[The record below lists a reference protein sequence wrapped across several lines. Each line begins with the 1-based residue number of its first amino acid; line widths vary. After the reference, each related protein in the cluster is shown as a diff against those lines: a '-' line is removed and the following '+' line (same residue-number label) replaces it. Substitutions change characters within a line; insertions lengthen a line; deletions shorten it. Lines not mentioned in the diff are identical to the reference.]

1 MHPPSLRSLL
11 AAAVSIL
18 GLAPAAAIRADEIVV
33 KGEPMSGTVEAVTA
47 DGIEVETSYGKGNVL
62 VKYEDITALRTDKPF
77 VVIHGEEARQT
88 GRLFGVRDGDKL
100 LVGADE
106 ASAAPVAVGGLFPSY
121 TEEKFNE
128 SALLRARANFRY
140 WKAKYDLTFG
150 ATDATVN
157 TVTLLTG
164 FEVERR
170 KSPTRL
176 LTTGNWRY
184 GTKDDPDSDPAESK
198 TENELLGGLR
208 GEYDLMERLYS
219 YAAFSAEYDEIEEL
233 SLRAVPKGG
242 LGVHIVKVMKNKTD
256 RKHTWDVDVGPA
268 WVYEN
273 FFGDEDHAYA
283 AVAFGTDLFVTLPLG
298 MTLTSRGEYLPNV
311 EDWKND
317 YLLRGKATLAYPM
330 TEWISLTASVI
341 DDYDNTPAEDVQ
353 RNSLTLA
360 AGVSLN
366 F

>member
-1 MHPPSLRSLL
+1 MHPPALRSLL
-11 AAAVSIL
+11 AAALSIL

-88 GRLFGVRDGDKL
+88 GRLLGVRDGDKL

-106 ASAAPVAVGGLFPSY
+106 ASAAAVPVGGLFPSY

-128 SALLRARANFRY
+128 SALLRARALLRY
-140 WKAKYDLTFG
+140 WKARYDLTFG
-150 ATDATVN
+150 FDDSTVN
-157 TVTLLTG
+157 STSVLTG
-164 FEVERR
+164 FEVERK

-176 LTTGNWRY
+176 LLTGSFRY
-184 GTKDDPDSDPAESK
+184 GTEDDPDGLDSEESV
-198 TENELLGGLR
+198 TDNELLGTIR
-208 GEYDLMERLYS
+208 GEYDMTSRVYS
-219 YAAFSAEYDEIEEL
+219 YLAAAAEHDAVDKL
-233 SLRAVPKGG
+233 SLRAVPRGG
-242 LGVHIVKVMKNKTD
+242 IGVHIIKEKKYW
-256 RKHTWDVDVGPA
+256 WDADVGPA

-283 AVAFGTDLFVTLPLG
+283 AVAFGTEFFLTLPFG

-311 EDWKND
+311 EDWADD
-317 YLLRGKATLAYPM
+317 YMLRGKTTLAYPM
-330 TEWISLTASVI
+330 TDWISLTTSLI
-341 DDYDNTPAEDVQ
+341 DTYDSMPAEDTSQ
-353 RNSLTLA
+353 NSLTLTGGLA
-360 AGVSLN
+360 LT